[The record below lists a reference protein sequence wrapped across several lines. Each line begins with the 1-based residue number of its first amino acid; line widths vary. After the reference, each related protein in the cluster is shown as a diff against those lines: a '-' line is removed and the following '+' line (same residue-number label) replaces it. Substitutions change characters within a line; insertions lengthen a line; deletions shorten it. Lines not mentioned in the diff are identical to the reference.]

1 MPIDINE
8 LRTYKG
14 GNPDA
19 YRTYMKQRF
28 KDPSIIDQVLAKDE
42 EWRNLR
48 TQIDS
53 ERTAVN
59 KFQKEVL
66 APKKK
71 AKEPCDDEAARAK
84 AMRANI
90 AALEERLPVIAAERD
105 ALLNQVGNI
114 VDPEVPIASG
124 DDEDEANVVVTLYPE
139 PLEADNGGDK
149 PLLPCRIAELSYTLP
164 PTKPLTHD
172 DLLWRIDGYEPMR
185 GQQVAGHRGTSSR
198 TQASSSTKPSSTTAS
213 PSSGS
218 AATRSCSRPTS

>member
-42 EWRNLR
+42 EWRALR
-48 TQIDS
+48 NQIDT

-59 KFQKEVL
+59 KIQKDVI

-71 AKEPCDDEAARAK
+71 AKEPCDEEVAQMK

-90 AALEERLPVIAAERD
+90 AALEKELPVKAAERD
-105 ALLNQVGNI
+105 VLLNQVGNI
-114 VDPEVPIASG
+114 VDPEVPIASAER
-124 DDEDEANVVVTLYPE
+124 DE
-139 PLEADNGGDK
+139 
-149 PLLPCRIAELSYTLP
+149 
-164 PTKPLTHD
+164 
-172 DLLWRIDGYEPMR
+172 
-185 GQQVAGHRGTSSR
+185 
-198 TQASSSTKPSSTTAS
+198 
-213 PSSGS
+213 
-218 AATRSCSRPTS
+218 